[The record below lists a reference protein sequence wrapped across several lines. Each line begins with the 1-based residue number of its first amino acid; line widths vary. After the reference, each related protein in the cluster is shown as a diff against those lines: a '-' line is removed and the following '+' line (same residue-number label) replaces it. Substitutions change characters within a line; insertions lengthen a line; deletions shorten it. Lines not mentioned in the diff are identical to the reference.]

1 MDKNFEL
8 QKDTNEKKYYVEVE
22 GKLAYVE
29 YIQAGERVFL
39 THTEVPPAFEGK
51 GVGSQLVRLVLED
64 IKKNDWTLVP
74 LCPFIASYIK
84 RHPAYKSLVLKGI
97 NVG

>member
-1 MDKNFEL
+1 MNKNFEL
-8 QKDTNEKKYYVEVE
+8 HQDIEGKKYYVKVE
-22 GKLAYVE
+22 DKLAYVD
-29 YIQAGERVFL
+29 YIQAAERIFL
-39 THTEVPPAFEGK
+39 THTEVPKTLEGK
-51 GVGSQLVRLVLED
+51 GVGSELVRLVLED

-84 RHPAYKSLVLKGI
+84 RHPEYKSLVLKGI